1 MKIRV
6 YQSEDLIEELDGSY
20 LRDCYNREVR
30 INSWRYVRRLHRRN

>member
-20 LRDCYNREVR
+20 LRGGYIEEIDDEEVE
-30 INSWRYVRRLHRRN
+30 ND